1 MKTRLFTLFVLWAC
15 TLVQAQAQQ
24 SFPYPAIP
32 DTLRSVEQRAGY
44 LSEHYWDNYNF
55 ADTLLLKS
63 KEVTEQGF
71 VNFIDIL
78 NRLNLDNA
86 SKGVAHKDIA
96 QKDITQ
102 KDIAQKDI
110 VRKDI
115 VRKDIARKDIVR
127 KDIARKDIVR
137 KDITQKGIACFTRK
151 AFSNAAAKERFENLI
166 EHYFEDQLS
175 PVRNDR
181 VYLIFLEEMKN
192 SPCFNETEKER
203 IAFKIKTTNK
213 NLPGDIAINFKF
225 KDENRKEHQLSDYK
239 DQKVI
244 LYFYD
249 PDCENCHEVSA
260 WLKQQSIP
268 ADIKVLKMIA
278 DNHISYMYSLK
289 NMPTIFLLDKENKVI
304 LKDCTAQELIENIST
319 KYISQPR

>member
-1 MKTRLFTLFVLWAC
+1 MKTRLFTLFALWAC

-110 VRKDI
+110 AQKDI
-115 VRKDIARKDIVR
+115 VRKDIARKDI
-127 KDIARKDIVR
+127 
-137 KDITQKGIACFTRK
+137 TQKDIACFTRK

-244 LYFYD
+244 LYFYN

-319 KYISQPR
+319 K

>member
-1 MKTRLFTLFVLWAC
+1 MKARLFTLFVLWAC

-78 NRLNLDNA
+78 NRFNLDNA

-96 QKDITQ
+96 QKGITRKDITQ
-102 KDIAQKDI
+102 QGIAQKDI
-110 VRKDI
+110 TQQG
-115 VRKDIARKDIVR
+115 
-127 KDIARKDIVR
+127 
-137 KDITQKGIACFTRK
+137 ITQQGITQQGIACFTRK

-192 SPCFNETEKER
+192 SPCFDETEKER
-203 IAFKIKTTNK
+203 IAFKIKTINK

-225 KDENRKEHQLSDYK
+225 KDENGKEHQLSDYK

-249 PDCENCHEVSA
+249 PDCENCHKVSV
-260 WLKQQSIP
+260 WLKQQTIP

-319 KYISQPR
+319 K

>member
-63 KEVTEQGF
+63 KEMTEQGF

-78 NRLNLDNA
+78 NRFNLDYA

-96 QKDITQ
+96 QKDIT
-102 KDIAQKDI
+102 
-110 VRKDI
+110 RKDI
-115 VRKDIARKDIVR
+115 TRKGIAQ
-127 KDIARKDIVR
+127 

-192 SPCFNETEKER
+192 SPCFDETEKER

-225 KDENRKEHQLSDYK
+225 KNESGKEHQLSDYK

-260 WLKQQSIP
+260 WLKQQTIP
-268 ADIKVLKMIA
+268 ADIKVIKMIA

-319 KYISQPR
+319 K

>member
-1 MKTRLFTLFVLWAC
+1 MKTRLFTLFALWAC

-110 VRKDI
+110 AQKDI
-115 VRKDIARKDIVR
+115 VRKDIVR

>member
-1 MKTRLFTLFVLWAC
+1 MKARLFTLFVLWAC

-71 VNFIDIL
+71 VNFINIL
-78 NRLNLDNA
+78 NRFNLDNA

-96 QKDITQ
+96 QKGITRKDITQQGIAQ

-115 VRKDIARKDIVR
+115 
-127 KDIARKDIVR
+127 
-137 KDITQKGIACFTRK
+137 TQQGIACFTRK

-192 SPCFNETEKER
+192 SPCFDETEKER

-225 KDENRKEHQLSDYK
+225 KDENGKEHQLSDYK

-260 WLKQQSIP
+260 WLKQQTIP

-289 NMPTIFLLDKENKVI
+289 NMPTIFLLDKENEVI

-319 KYISQPR
+319 K

>member
-1 MKTRLFTLFVLWAC
+1 M
-15 TLVQAQAQQ
+15 
-24 SFPYPAIP
+24 
-32 DTLRSVEQRAGY
+32 EQRAGY

-78 NRLNLDNA
+78 NRFNLDNA

-96 QKDITQ
+96 QKGIT
-102 KDIAQKDI
+102 
-110 VRKDI
+110 
-115 VRKDIARKDIVR
+115 
-127 KDIARKDIVR
+127 R
-137 KDITQKGIACFTRK
+137 KDITQKGIAQKDITQQGIACFTRK

-192 SPCFNETEKER
+192 SPCFDETEKER

-225 KDENRKEHQLSDYK
+225 KDENGKEHQLSDYK

-249 PDCENCHEVSA
+249 PDCENCHKVSV
-260 WLKQQSIP
+260 WLKQQTIP

-319 KYISQPR
+319 K

>member
-1 MKTRLFTLFVLWAC
+1 MKARLFTLFVLWAC

-78 NRLNLDNA
+78 NRFNLDNA

-96 QKDITQ
+96 QKGITRKDITQQGIAQ

-115 VRKDIARKDIVR
+115 A
-127 KDIARKDIVR
+127 R
-137 KDITQKGIACFTRK
+137 KDITQQGIACFTRK

-192 SPCFNETEKER
+192 SPCFDETEKER

-225 KDENRKEHQLSDYK
+225 KDENGKEHQLSDYK

-260 WLKQQSIP
+260 WLKQQTIP
-268 ADIKVLKMIA
+268 ADIKVLKMVA

-319 KYISQPR
+319 K

>member
-78 NRLNLDNA
+78 NRFNLDNA

-96 QKDITQ
+96 QKGITRKDITQ
-102 KDIAQKDI
+102 QGIAQ
-110 VRKDI
+110 
-115 VRKDIARKDIVR
+115 
-127 KDIARKDIVR
+127 

-151 AFSNAAAKERFENLI
+151 AFSNTAAKERFENLI

-192 SPCFNETEKER
+192 SPCFDETEKER

-225 KDENRKEHQLSDYK
+225 KDENGKEHQLSDYK

-260 WLKQQSIP
+260 WLKQQTIP

-319 KYISQPR
+319 K

>member
-1 MKTRLFTLFVLWAC
+1 MKTRLFTLFALWAC

-78 NRLNLDNA
+78 NRFNLDNA

-96 QKDITQ
+96 QKGITRKDITQKDIAQ

-115 VRKDIARKDIVR
+115 A
-127 KDIARKDIVR
+127 R
-137 KDITQKGIACFTRK
+137 KDITQKDIACFTRK

-203 IAFKIKTTNK
+203 IAFKIRTTNK

-260 WLKQQSIP
+260 WLKQQTIP

-278 DNHISYMYSLK
+278 DNHISYIYSLK

-319 KYISQPR
+319 K

>member
-78 NRLNLDNA
+78 NRFNLDYA

-96 QKDITQ
+96 QKDITRKDITQKDITQ
-102 KDIAQKDI
+102 KDIA
-110 VRKDI
+110 
-115 VRKDIARKDIVR
+115 
-127 KDIARKDIVR
+127 R

-181 VYLIFLEEMKN
+181 VYLIFLEKMKN
-192 SPCFNETEKER
+192 SPCFDETEKER

-225 KDENRKEHQLSDYK
+225 KDENGKEHQLSDYK
-239 DQKVI
+239 DQKII

-260 WLKQQSIP
+260 WLKQQTIP

-278 DNHISYMYSLK
+278 DNHISYIYSLK

-304 LKDCTAQELIENIST
+304 LKNCTAQELIENIST
-319 KYISQPR
+319 K

>member
-78 NRLNLDNA
+78 NRFNLDNA

-96 QKDITQ
+96 QKGITRKDITQ
-102 KDIAQKDI
+102 QGIAQ
-110 VRKDI
+110 
-115 VRKDIARKDIVR
+115 
-127 KDIARKDIVR
+127 

-151 AFSNAAAKERFENLI
+151 AFSNTAAKERFENLI

-192 SPCFNETEKER
+192 SPCFDETEKER

-225 KDENRKEHQLSDYK
+225 KDENGKEHQLSDYK

-249 PDCENCHEVSA
+249 PDCENCHKVSA
-260 WLKQQSIP
+260 WLKQQTIP

-319 KYISQPR
+319 K

>member
-63 KEVTEQGF
+63 KEMTEQGF

-78 NRLNLDNA
+78 NRFNLDYA

-96 QKDITQ
+96 QKDIT
-102 KDIAQKDI
+102 
-110 VRKDI
+110 RKDI
-115 VRKDIARKDIVR
+115 TRKGIAQ
-127 KDIARKDIVR
+127 

-192 SPCFNETEKER
+192 SPCFDETEKER

-225 KDENRKEHQLSDYK
+225 KDESGKEHQLSDYK

-260 WLKQQSIP
+260 WLKQQTIP
-268 ADIKVLKMIA
+268 ADIKVIKMIA
-278 DNHISYMYSLK
+278 DNHICYMYSLK

-319 KYISQPR
+319 K

>member
-1 MKTRLFTLFVLWAC
+1 MKARLFTLFVLWAC

-78 NRLNLDNA
+78 NRFNLDNA

-96 QKDITQ
+96 QKGITRKDITQQGIAQ

-115 VRKDIARKDIVR
+115 A
-127 KDIARKDIVR
+127 R
-137 KDITQKGIACFTRK
+137 KDITQQGIACFTRK

-192 SPCFNETEKER
+192 SPCFDETEKER

-225 KDENRKEHQLSDYK
+225 KDENGKEHQLSDYK

-260 WLKQQSIP
+260 WLKQQTIP

-289 NMPTIFLLDKENKVI
+289 NMPTIFLLDKKNKVI
-304 LKDCTAQELIENIST
+304 LKDCTAKELIENIST
-319 KYISQPR
+319 K

>member
-78 NRLNLDNA
+78 NRFNLDNA

-96 QKDITQ
+96 QKDIARKDITQ

-115 VRKDIARKDIVR
+115 ARKDIA
-127 KDIARKDIVR
+127 R

-260 WLKQQSIP
+260 WLKQQTIP
-268 ADIKVLKMIA
+268 ADIKVLKMVA
-278 DNHISYMYSLK
+278 DNHISYIYSLK

-319 KYISQPR
+319 K

>member
-32 DTLRSVEQRAGY
+32 DKLCSVEQRAGY

-71 VNFIDIL
+71 INFIDIL
-78 NRLNLDNA
+78 NKFNLDNA

-96 QKDITQ
+96 QKGITRKDITQ

-110 VRKDI
+110 AQKDI
-115 VRKDIARKDIVR
+115 VRKGIARKDI
-127 KDIARKDIVR
+127 
-137 KDITQKGIACFTRK
+137 TQQGIACFTRK

-192 SPCFNETEKER
+192 SPCFDETEKER

-213 NLPGDIAINFKF
+213 NLPGDIAINFNF
-225 KDENRKEHQLSDYK
+225 KDENGKEHQLSDYK

-260 WLKQQSIP
+260 WLKQQTIP
-268 ADIKVLKMIA
+268 ADIKVLKMVA
-278 DNHISYMYSLK
+278 DNHISYIYSLK

>member
-1 MKTRLFTLFVLWAC
+1 MKARLFTLFVLWAC

-78 NRLNLDNA
+78 NRFNLDNA

-96 QKDITQ
+96 QKGITRKDITQ
-102 KDIAQKDI
+102 QGIAQKDI
-110 VRKDI
+110 TQQ
-115 VRKDIARKDIVR
+115 
-127 KDIARKDIVR
+127 
-137 KDITQKGIACFTRK
+137 DITQQGIACFTRK

-192 SPCFNETEKER
+192 SPCFDETEKER

-225 KDENRKEHQLSDYK
+225 KDENGKEHQLSDYK

-260 WLKQQSIP
+260 WLKQQTIP

-278 DNHISYMYSLK
+278 DNHISYIYSLK

-319 KYISQPR
+319 K

>member
-78 NRLNLDNA
+78 NRFNLDNT

-96 QKDITQ
+96 QKDI
-102 KDIAQKDI
+102 AQ
-110 VRKDI
+110 KDI
-115 VRKDIARKDIVR
+115 VRKDIARKDI
-127 KDIARKDIVR
+127 AR
-137 KDITQKGIACFTRK
+137 KDITQQGIACFTRK

-175 PVRNDR
+175 PIRNDR

-192 SPCFNETEKER
+192 SPCFDETEKER
-203 IAFKIKTTNK
+203 IAFKIRTTNK

-225 KDENRKEHQLSDYK
+225 KDENGKEHQLSDYK

-260 WLKQQSIP
+260 WLKQQTIP
-268 ADIKVLKMIA
+268 ADIKVLKMVA
-278 DNHISYMYSLK
+278 DNHISYIYSLK

-304 LKDCTAQELIENIST
+304 LKDCTAQELIEQ
-319 KYISQPR
+319 ISQK

>member
-1 MKTRLFTLFVLWAC
+1 MWAC

-78 NRLNLDNA
+78 NRFNLDNA

-96 QKDITQ
+96 
-102 KDIAQKDI
+102 
-110 VRKDI
+110 
-115 VRKDIARKDIVR
+115 RKDIARKDITQ
-127 KDIARKDIVR
+127 
-137 KDITQKGIACFTRK
+137 KDITQKGIAQKGIACFTRK

-192 SPCFNETEKER
+192 SPCFDETEKER

-225 KDENRKEHQLSDYK
+225 KDESGKEHQLSDYK

-260 WLKQQSIP
+260 WLKQQTIP

-278 DNHISYMYSLK
+278 DNHISYIYSLK

-319 KYISQPR
+319 K

>member
-63 KEVTEQGF
+63 KEVTEYGF
-71 VNFIDIL
+71 VNFINIL
-78 NRLNLDNA
+78 NRFNLDYA

-96 QKDITQ
+96 QKDIT
-102 KDIAQKDI
+102 
-110 VRKDI
+110 RKDI
-115 VRKDIARKDIVR
+115 TRKGIAQ
-127 KDIARKDIVR
+127 

-192 SPCFNETEKER
+192 SPCFDETEKER

-225 KDENRKEHQLSDYK
+225 KDESGKEHQLSDYK

-249 PDCENCHEVSA
+249 PDCENCHKVSA
-260 WLKQQSIP
+260 WLKQQTIP

-278 DNHISYMYSLK
+278 DNHISYIYSLK

-319 KYISQPR
+319 K

>member
-78 NRLNLDNA
+78 NRFNLDNT

-96 QKDITQ
+96 QKGITRKDITQKGIAQKDITQ
-102 KDIAQKDI
+102 KDI
-110 VRKDI
+110 
-115 VRKDIARKDIVR
+115 
-127 KDIARKDIVR
+127 
-137 KDITQKGIACFTRK
+137 TQQGIACFTRK

-192 SPCFNETEKER
+192 SPCFDETEKER

-213 NLPGDIAINFKF
+213 NLPGDIAINFNF
-225 KDENRKEHQLSDYK
+225 KDENGKEHQLSDYK

-260 WLKQQSIP
+260 WLKQQTIP

-278 DNHISYMYSLK
+278 DNHISYIYSLK

-319 KYISQPR
+319 K

>member
-1 MKTRLFTLFVLWAC
+1 MKARLFTLFVLWAC

-78 NRLNLDNA
+78 NRFNLDNA

-96 QKDITQ
+96 QKGITRKDITQ
-102 KDIAQKDI
+102 KDIAQ
-110 VRKDI
+110 
-115 VRKDIARKDIVR
+115 
-127 KDIARKDIVR
+127 

-151 AFSNAAAKERFENLI
+151 AFSNAAAKERFKNLI

-181 VYLIFLEEMKN
+181 VYLMFLEEMKN
-192 SPCFNETEKER
+192 SPCFDETEKER

-213 NLPGDIAINFKF
+213 NLPGDIAINFNF
-225 KDENRKEHQLSDYK
+225 KDENGKEHQLSDYK

-260 WLKQQSIP
+260 WLKQQTIP

-278 DNHISYMYSLK
+278 DNHISYIYSLK

-319 KYISQPR
+319 K

>member
-78 NRLNLDNA
+78 NRFNLDNA

-96 QKDITQ
+96 QKGIT
-102 KDIAQKDI
+102 
-110 VRKDI
+110 
-115 VRKDIARKDIVR
+115 
-127 KDIARKDIVR
+127 R
-137 KDITQKGIACFTRK
+137 KDITQQGIACFTRK

-192 SPCFNETEKER
+192 SPCFDETEKER

-225 KDENRKEHQLSDYK
+225 KDENGKEHQLSDYK

-260 WLKQQSIP
+260 WLKQQTIP

-278 DNHISYMYSLK
+278 DNHISYIYSLK

-319 KYISQPR
+319 K

>member
-78 NRLNLDNA
+78 NRFNLDNA

-96 QKDITQ
+96 QKGITRKDITRKDITQ
-102 KDIAQKDI
+102 QGIAQKDI
-110 VRKDI
+110 
-115 VRKDIARKDIVR
+115 
-127 KDIARKDIVR
+127 
-137 KDITQKGIACFTRK
+137 TQQGIACFTRK

-192 SPCFNETEKER
+192 SPCFDETEKER

-225 KDENRKEHQLSDYK
+225 KDESGKEHQLSDYK

-249 PDCENCHEVSA
+249 PDCENCHKVSA
-260 WLKQQSIP
+260 WLKQQTIP

-319 KYISQPR
+319 K

>member
-1 MKTRLFTLFVLWAC
+1 MKARLFTLFVLWAC

-78 NRLNLDNA
+78 NRFNLDNA

-96 QKDITQ
+96 QKGITRKDITQ
-102 KDIAQKDI
+102 KDIA
-110 VRKDI
+110 
-115 VRKDIARKDIVR
+115 RKDIARKDI
-127 KDIARKDIVR
+127 ARKDITRKDITR

-192 SPCFNETEKER
+192 SPCFDETEKER

-213 NLPGDIAINFKF
+213 NLPGDIAINFNF
-225 KDENRKEHQLSDYK
+225 KDENGKEHQLSDYK

-260 WLKQQSIP
+260 WLKQQTIP

-319 KYISQPR
+319 K

>member
-78 NRLNLDNA
+78 NRFNLDNA

-96 QKDITQ
+96 QKG
-102 KDIAQKDI
+102 
-110 VRKDI
+110 
-115 VRKDIARKDIVR
+115 IARKDITQQ
-127 KDIARKDIVR
+127 DIAQ

-192 SPCFNETEKER
+192 SPCFDETEKER

-213 NLPGDIAINFKF
+213 NLPGDIAINFNF
-225 KDENRKEHQLSDYK
+225 KDENGKEHQLSDYK

-249 PDCENCHEVSA
+249 PDCENCHKVSV
-260 WLKQQSIP
+260 WLKQQTIP
-268 ADIKVLKMIA
+268 ADIKVIKMIA
-278 DNHISYMYSLK
+278 DTHISHVYSLK

-319 KYISQPR
+319 K

>member
-78 NRLNLDNA
+78 NRFNLDYA

-96 QKDITQ
+96 QKGIARKDITQ
-102 KDIAQKDI
+102 QGIAQKDI
-110 VRKDI
+110 TQQGIAQKDI
-115 VRKDIARKDIVR
+115 TQ
-127 KDIARKDIVR
+127 

-175 PVRNDR
+175 PIRNDR

-225 KDENRKEHQLSDYK
+225 KDENGKEHQLSDYK

-249 PDCENCHEVSA
+249 PDCENCHDVSA
-260 WLKQQSIP
+260 WLKQQTIP

-278 DNHISYMYSLK
+278 DNHISYIYSLK

-319 KYISQPR
+319 K

>member
-1 MKTRLFTLFVLWAC
+1 MKARLFTLFVLWAC

-78 NRLNLDNA
+78 NRFNLDNA

-96 QKDITQ
+96 QKGIT
-102 KDIAQKDI
+102 
-110 VRKDI
+110 
-115 VRKDIARKDIVR
+115 
-127 KDIARKDIVR
+127 R

-192 SPCFNETEKER
+192 SPCFDETEKER

-225 KDENRKEHQLSDYK
+225 KDESGKEHQLSDYK

-260 WLKQQSIP
+260 WLKQQTIP

-319 KYISQPR
+319 K

>member
-78 NRLNLDNA
+78 NRFNLDNA

-96 QKDITQ
+96 QKGIIRKDITQ

-115 VRKDIARKDIVR
+115 TQ
-127 KDIARKDIVR
+127 
-137 KDITQKGIACFTRK
+137 KDITQKGIAQKGIACFTRK

-192 SPCFNETEKER
+192 SPCFDETEKER

-213 NLPGDIAINFKF
+213 NLPGDIAINFNF
-225 KDENRKEHQLSDYK
+225 KDENGKEHQLSDYK

-260 WLKQQSIP
+260 WLKQQTIP

-278 DNHISYMYSLK
+278 DNHISYIYSLK

>member
-78 NRLNLDNA
+78 NRFNLDNA

-96 QKDITQ
+96 QKGITRKDITRKDITQ
-102 KDIAQKDI
+102 KGIAQ
-110 VRKDI
+110 
-115 VRKDIARKDIVR
+115 
-127 KDIARKDIVR
+127 

-151 AFSNAAAKERFENLI
+151 AFSNTATKERFENLI

-192 SPCFNETEKER
+192 SPCFDETEKER

-225 KDENRKEHQLSDYK
+225 KDENGKEHQLSDYK

-249 PDCENCHEVSA
+249 PDCENCHKVSA
-260 WLKQQSIP
+260 WLKQQTIP
-268 ADIKVLKMIA
+268 ANIKVLKMIA
-278 DNHISYMYSLK
+278 DNHISYIYSLK

-319 KYISQPR
+319 K

>member
-78 NRLNLDNA
+78 NRFNLDNA

-96 QKDITQ
+96 QKDIAQKGITQ
-102 KDIAQKDI
+102 KD
-110 VRKDI
+110 
-115 VRKDIARKDIVR
+115 
-127 KDIARKDIVR
+127 
-137 KDITQKGIACFTRK
+137 IACFTRK
-151 AFSNAAAKERFENLI
+151 AFSNADAKERFENLI

-192 SPCFNETEKER
+192 SPCFDETEKER

-225 KDENRKEHQLSDYK
+225 KDESGKEHQLSDYK

-249 PDCENCHEVSA
+249 PDCENCHKVSA
-260 WLKQQSIP
+260 WLKQQTIP

-278 DNHISYMYSLK
+278 DNHISYIYSLK

-319 KYISQPR
+319 K

>member
-1 MKTRLFTLFVLWAC
+1 MKTRLFTLFALWAC

-78 NRLNLDNA
+78 NRFNLDNA

-96 QKDITQ
+96 QKGITRKDITQKDIAQ

-115 VRKDIARKDIVR
+115 A
-127 KDIARKDIVR
+127 R
-137 KDITQKGIACFTRK
+137 KDITQKDIACFTRK

-225 KDENRKEHQLSDYK
+225 KDENGKEHQLSDYK

-260 WLKQQSIP
+260 WLKQQTIP

-278 DNHISYMYSLK
+278 DNHISYIYSLK

>member
-78 NRLNLDNA
+78 NRFNLDNA
-86 SKGVAHKDIA
+86 SKGVA
-96 QKDITQ
+96 QKGIT
-102 KDIAQKDI
+102 
-110 VRKDI
+110 
-115 VRKDIARKDIVR
+115 
-127 KDIARKDIVR
+127 R
-137 KDITQKGIACFTRK
+137 KDITQK

-192 SPCFNETEKER
+192 SPCFDETEKER

-225 KDENRKEHQLSDYK
+225 KDESGKEHQLSDYK
-239 DQKVI
+239 GQKVI

-260 WLKQQSIP
+260 WLKQQTIP

-319 KYISQPR
+319 K

>member
-1 MKTRLFTLFVLWAC
+1 M
-15 TLVQAQAQQ
+15 
-24 SFPYPAIP
+24 
-32 DTLRSVEQRAGY
+32 
-44 LSEHYWDNYNF
+44 
-55 ADTLLLKS
+55 
-63 KEVTEQGF
+63 TEQGF

-78 NRLNLDNA
+78 NRFNLDNA

-96 QKDITQ
+96 QKGITRKDITRKDITQ
-102 KDIAQKDI
+102 KGIAQ
-110 VRKDI
+110 
-115 VRKDIARKDIVR
+115 
-127 KDIARKDIVR
+127 

-192 SPCFNETEKER
+192 SPCFDETEKER

-225 KDENRKEHQLSDYK
+225 KDENGKEHQLSDYK

-260 WLKQQSIP
+260 WLKQQTIP

-319 KYISQPR
+319 K